1 MKKTKLQFGL
11 VLTLIGLG
19 VVEAFS
25 GFVLWLALPSG
36 GGLGRRGIEQVFW
49 TLSRRTW
56 IDIHDWV
63 AVVLTAI
70 VVIHLGMHWKW
81 IFRMTRSFFTTAFG
95 KHEAQPALLAGV
107 AVPINTENEG
117 GN

>member
-11 VLTLIGLG
+11 VLTLVGLG
-19 VVEAFS
+19 IVEAFS

-49 TLSRRTW
+49 TLSRYTW

-63 AVVLTAI
+63 AVALTAI
-70 VVIHLGMHWKW
+70 IVIHLGLHWKW
-81 IFRMTRSFFTTAFG
+81 IFRMIRSFFTTLFG
-95 KHEAQPALLAGV
+95 KHEAQPALLTGV
-107 AVPINTENEG
+107 AVPINTENKG

>member
-11 VLTLIGLG
+11 VLTLFGLG
-19 VVEAFS
+19 IVEAFS

-36 GGLGRRGIEQVFW
+36 GGWGRRGIEQVFW
-49 TLSRRTW
+49 TLPRYTW

-63 AVVLTAI
+63 AVALIVI
-70 VVIHLGMHWKW
+70 VVVHLAMHWKW
-81 IFRMTRSFFTTAFG
+81 IVRMMRSFFYTAFG
-95 KHEAQPALLAGV
+95 KHESQLAPLAGV
-107 AVPINTENEG
+107 AVSIHTENEG